1 MYQLESSKNLRAFP
15 IISLIVV
22 IGFTVLILAERS
34 ADVVF
39 QFPEYDYKETSKN
52 VRIIWNVYRFIRA
65 NINISNYKLS
75 ER

>member
-1 MYQLESSKNLRAFP
+1 MFEFQKNTKLKTFP

-22 IGFTVLILAERS
+22 VGYAVIILADRN

-52 VRIIWNVYRFIRA
+52 VSIHSDLIFIDFLFRCDFRL
-65 NINISNYKLS
+65 ILMYF
-75 ER
+75 